1 MAAVLCSA
9 VSACSAAVAS
19 PRRGTRGGGGRGVAS
34 SMHHL
39 KLLHRLSN
47 FSSRFAFVPC
57 MNPGWVTFRTR
68 GNKRIFFT
76 SGNTSVVVDSGS
88 KRRARGPLMAAKKAA
103 EGECEDAY
111 YSCFCHEGKDSN
123 VCFSVRFSLSI
134 VCFFCSW
141 SCRKRSR
148 RRAIQRYG
156 GFATD

>member
-1 MAAVLCSA
+1 MAMAAVLCSA

-47 FSSRFAFVPC
+47 FSSRFAFFPC
-57 MNPGWVTFRTR
+57 MKPGCVTFRTR
-68 GNKRIFFT
+68 GNERIFFT

-103 EGECEDAY
+103 EGSVQEGGQYKDTVDLPQTSFNMKANAVQREPEIQKLWEDKQILQKLL
-111 YSCFCHEGKDSN
+111 ERNTG
-123 VCFSVRFSLSI
+123 V
-134 VCFFCSW
+134 
-141 SCRKRSR
+141 
-148 RRAIQRYG
+148 
-156 GFATD
+156 